1 MMRWIAT
8 CLLVLTGLGP
18 MMAPRAQVPENAR
31 FRLMG
36 SRQGLPTTVV
46 NALERDRSGFVW
58 IATNDGLARH
68 DGHGFRV
75 WRHDVGDPRSISGNT
90 VQTIHVDAHDRVWT
104 SSEFGGIDML
114 DAAREGFRHWRSADH
129 PQLRSDDIFAFASQG
144 DRLWI
149 GTGGGGLYWMDLAA
163 KPSEWTPIPM
173 PGLPSDVVMDIVAE
187 KDGRLSIATVRGLAV
202 LESGRLRTEPLPGA
216 VPLPMVYELW
226 VDGPRLWAGTS
237 AGIFRREA
245 GGRWQR
251 LPYADM
257 FERPNTATSFARD
270 RDGAMWIG
278 SPRGLWRVAGDS
290 SVPYPVDSDPAWPH
304 EGIDAMLGEPEGGLW
319 VAASGIGVGHLRSDW
334 RSMAVIRRND
344 EGRRPHHRDYGVV
357 AYARDGGVWLGG
369 ARGHIERIDAKGV
382 AEAVDPDVRSRLPES
397 VPFFIAEDGHGQ
409 LWMGYGRDGLWRLGR
424 DGRLDNWRPT
434 AGRQDSPVETYQHIA
449 VSRSGRIWLSIP
461 GKGLELRDA
470 VTGRVLGQFPLAGP
484 GPGDSEIL
492 DMRMGPDDRL
502 WLAGS
507 FGLGWWDEASGRL
520 VIPAGLRG
528 RRAHV
533 FDFVDED
540 ALWVHAA
547 DGLSRHARGQGEWR
561 RTDRVQTGRELPS
574 LQPAKLCVDA
584 RGRVWLTSQRGLLR
598 WNPHTAHMTRFGVE
612 QGLDSQEFTDGG
624 MTIDANGMLAAV
636 AYDGSVLLIDTRYPD
651 PPMRVPALRIDGLD
665 VRRDGEWA
673 SMPLTGAL
681 EFGPEEREFRLTG
694 NLLAFDDPA
703 GTRYWSRLEGFD
715 NGWVDQGAQGER
727 VFSGLAP
734 GNYRLRMRAMDAAGH
749 PAREQQLA
757 FRVRPPWWRTWTA
770 LWCYILIAGGLLA
783 WAAIDYRR
791 RVARAHALALAEQ
804 KRTLAEQTSEAKTRF
819 LATLGHEIRTP
830 MTGVLGMAELL
841 QSTPLDAG
849 QRGQVDAI
857 LRAGSH
863 LLRLLNDALDLARI
877 EADKLVLAEEPFDL
891 QPLIE
896 EAQGLM
902 KPLAMRKGLSFVVTR
917 APDLPQGYVGDRMRI
932 GQILFNLLGNA
943 IKFTERGEVGLA
955 VEPDPGGGVR
965 FVIHD
970 TGPGLNEAQRTRL
983 FRRFEQA
990 EGARTS
996 ARYGG
1001 SGLGLAICQELAAA
1015 MGGRIDI
1022 DSAPGAGARFS
1033 VVLPLREAPREA
1045 GGQPASMPAVPASM
1059 HLLLVEDD
1067 ATVAEVVSG
1076 LLQAQGHRVRHAPH
1090 GLAAL
1095 SEAAASS
1102 FDAALL
1108 DLDLPGL
1115 DGFVLARQLRIN
1127 GFAGP
1132 LLAVTAR
1139 ADADAEARARE
1150 AGFDAFVRKPVSAA
1164 VLSDGLRDAAQ
1175 ARARA
1180 RRA

>member
-1 MMRWIAT
+1 MMRRIAT
-8 CLLVLTGLGP
+8 CMLALAGACT
-18 MMAPRAQVPENAR
+18 MAAPNAQVPENPR
-31 FRLMG
+31 FRLLG
-36 SRQGLPTTVV
+36 SRHGLPTTVV
-46 NALERDRSGFVW
+46 NALERDRLGFVW
-58 IATNDGLARH
+58 VATSDGLARY

-75 WRHDVGDPRSISGNT
+75 WRHDAADPRSISGNT
-90 VQTIHVDAHDRVWT
+90 VQAIHVDARDRVWT

-114 DAAREGFRHWRSADH
+114 DAARAGFHHWRSADY
-129 PQLRSDDIFAFASQG
+129 PQLRTDDIFAFASQG

-149 GTGGGGLYWMDLAA
+149 GTGGGGMYGMDLAG
-163 KPSEWTPIPM
+163 KPSDWVPTPV
-173 PGLPSDVVMDIVAE
+173 PGVLPSDVVMDIAIE
-187 KDGRLSIATVRGLAV
+187 KDGRVCVATTGGLAV
-202 LESGRLRTEPLPGA
+202 LESGRLRGEPLPGA
-216 VPLPMVYELW
+216 VPMPMVYELW
-226 VDGPRLWAGTS
+226 VDGASLWAGTS

-245 GGRWQR
+245 GGHWRR

-257 FERPNTATSFARD
+257 FERPNAATSFARD
-270 RDGAMWIG
+270 LDGSMWIG
-278 SPRGLWRVAGDS
+278 SQRGLWRVTGDS
-290 SVPYPVDSDPAWPH
+290 ARPYPVKSDSAWPR
-304 EGIDAMLGEPEGGLW
+304 EGIDAMMGEPEGGLW
-319 VAASGIGVGHLRSDW
+319 VAASGVGVGHLPSDW
-334 RSMAVIRRND
+334 RSLAVIRRD
-344 EGRRPHHRDYGVV
+344 GETRGAHHYGVV
-357 AYARDGGVWLGG
+357 ASARAGGIWLGG
-369 ARGHIERIDAKGV
+369 AQGHIERVDAQGV
-382 AEAVDPDVRSRLPES
+382 AEVVDADVRRRLPERM
-397 VPFFIAEDGHGQ
+397 PFFMTEDAHGQ
-409 LWMGYGRDGLWRLGR
+409 LWLGYGRDGLWRLGR
-424 DGRLDNWRPT
+424 DGRLDSWRRVTDRHAPP
-434 AGRQDSPVETYQHIA
+434 AESYDHIA
-449 VSRSGRIWLSIP
+449 PTRDGKVWLALS

-470 VTGRVLGQFPLAGP
+470 VTGRLLRQFPLAGDDV
-484 GPGDSEIL
+484 GDGEIL
-492 DMRMGPDDRL
+492 DMRMGPDERL
-502 WLAGS
+502 WVAGS
-507 FGLGWWDEASGRL
+507 FGLGWLDETSGRL
-520 VIPAGLRG
+520 VMPSGLRG
-528 RRAHV
+528 RRVHV
-533 FDFVDED
+533 FDFIDGD
-540 ALWVHAA
+540 ALWLHAA
-547 DGLSRHARGQGEWR
+547 DGLSRHNRGKDEWR
-561 RTDRVQTGRELPS
+561 RTDGLPAGRELPS
-574 LQPAKLCVDA
+574 LKPGSLRVDA
-584 RGRVWLTSQRGLLR
+584 RGRVWLSSQRGLLR
-598 WNPHTAHMTRFGVE
+598 WDPRTAHMARFGVD
-612 QGLDSQEFTDGG
+612 QGFDSQEFVDGG
-624 MTIDANGMLAAV
+624 MTVDDRGTLAAV
-636 AYDGSVLLIDTRYPD
+636 AYDGSVVLVDTRYPD
-651 PPMRVPALRIDGLD
+651 PPTRVPTLRIDGID

-770 LWCYILIAGGLLA
+770 VWCYILIAGGLLA

-891 QPLIE
+891 QPLVE

-917 APDLPQGYVGDRMRI
+917 APGLPHGCVGDRMRI

-943 IKFTERGEVGLA
+943 IKFTETGEVGLA
-955 VEPDPGGGVR
+955 VEPNPGGGVR

-970 TGPGLNEAQRTRL
+970 TGPGLNEAQRKRL

-1067 ATVAEVVSG
+1067 ATVAEVVTG
-1076 LLQAQGHRVRHAPH
+1076 LLHGLGHAVRHVPH

-1095 SEAAASS
+1095 AEAASS
-1102 FDAALL
+1102 RFDAALL
-1108 DLDLPGL
+1108 DLDLPGI

-1127 GFAGP
+1127 GFDGP

-1139 ADADAEARARE
+1139 ADTEAERRARE
-1150 AGFDAFVRKPVSAA
+1150 AGFDTFLRKPVSA
-1164 VLSDGLRDAAQ
+1164 VMLSDGLREAAQ

-1180 RRA
+1180 KVG